1 MGVCLKAVVLCE
13 VEVCI
18 PSACYKQIMEAVNR
32 VNIAVLTDG
41 ETWGGGG
48 EDTQKREMQKI
59 QLRVQKKTEGWGER
73 GVNEGSYT
81 HKVAIVCN

>member
-1 MGVCLKAVVLCE
+1 MAVCLKAVVLSD
-13 VEVCI
+13 VEFCI

-32 VNIAVLTDG
+32 VNIAVLTDW
-41 ETWGGGG
+41 ETWEGWGGG

-59 QLRVQKKTEGWGER
+59 QLRDKGRRGER